1 MANLID
7 AYTSIPTTRTK
18 VFSTD
23 ADNQA
28 GVLIQVRRRSS
39 SRACVLL
46 ALLAAS
52 GLRGWQVFEGDN
64 EKTKNNTLLGQF
76 KLEGIHPAKRGEPEI
91 EVTFDLDANGILN
104 VSAEDKKT
112 GHSAK
117 ITITNDK
124 GRLSKDEIDRMA
136 ADAQAAPHI
145 DGTLSLGAA
154 VAPAATTVS
163 APVSAS
169 REPAVDSSAE
179 ANIAFFNKLVSSGT
193 DRSADPKVAQAGA
206 AGGQP
211 VKDAPQSQPSTTLS
225 PAAATVAAAPTA
237 SATAP
242 TASADTAD
250 KQQLAIIAAA
260 AIGGALGV
268 VLLVSAVA
276 AGFYLGRKQRD

>member
-28 GVLIQVRRRSS
+28 GVLIQVRAELEWSLCF
-39 SRACVLL
+39 ACF
-46 ALLAAS
+46 ARCIRPAW
-52 GLRGWQVFEGDN
+52 WQVFEGDN
-64 EKTKNNTLLGQF
+64 EKTKNNTLLGKFMLQ
-76 KLEGIHPAKRGEPEI
+76 GIFPAKRGEPEI

-136 ADAQAAPHI
+136 ADAQATQHI

-154 VAPAATTVS
+154 VAPAATAS
-163 APVSAS
+163 APVPAS
-169 REPAVDSSAE
+169 REPEADGSAE

-206 AGGQP
+206 AGGQT
-211 VKDAPQSQPSTTLS
+211 VKDTPQSQPSTTAS

-250 KQQLAIIAAA
+250 KQQLVIIAAA

-276 AGFYLGRKQRD
+276 AGFYLGRKQRG